1 MQCAPNF
8 FFLNHRIFFFG
19 REIYFGKLHS
29 ILLISTR
36 DSDYLLVYISTNKCI
51 YRSKF
56 LFRQMSL
63 CKNLFLNKIMNYKTS
78 KYVQ

>member
-1 MQCAPNF
+1 MLTYKLLREDTVCSVLQI
-8 FFLNHRIFFFG
+8 FFLTTEFFFG

-29 ILLISTR
+29 VFLISTR

-56 LFRQMSL
+56 LLRQMSL
-63 CKNLFLNKIMNYKTS
+63 CKN
-78 KYVQ
+78 